1 MANNV
6 IFTYDDPNDMAM
18 VNSVNIMYDAIKDK
32 YNNMMIVPD
41 RKLAIRSAIEMAKD
55 RDIVLL
61 LGKGREVYQ
70 KLEFNDVDVAY
81 QEIVNRK
88 IKEENS

>member
-1 MANNV
+1 
-6 IFTYDDPNDMAM
+6 
-18 VNSVNIMYDAIKDK
+18 
-32 YNNMMIVPD
+32 MMIVPD
-41 RKLAIRSAIEMAKD
+41 RKLAIRNAIEIAKD

-61 LGKGREVYQ
+61 LGKGREIYQ
-70 KLEFNDVDVAY
+70 KLEFNDVDVCY

>member
-1 MANNV
+1 
-6 IFTYDDPNDMAM
+6 MAM

-70 KLEFNDVDVAY
+70 KLEFNDIDVAY

>member
-1 MANNV
+1 
-6 IFTYDDPNDMAM
+6 M
-18 VNSVNIMYDAIKDK
+18 VNSVNIMYDAIKEK

-41 RKLAIRSAIEMAKD
+41 RKLAIRNAIEIAKD

-61 LGKGREVYQ
+61 LGKGREIYQ
-70 KLEFNDVDVAY
+70 KLEFNDVDVCY